1 VEEMMIEE
9 VEEYGGVD
17 VGQRLRDLR
26 EQRNV
31 SMRSLAKLS
40 GLSANGLSMI
50 ERNLTSPS
58 VSTLTKLAKAL
69 EVPVAAFFREQSQ
82 KSKVVFCKQN
92 ERNEIHFLQGKWEGL
107 GGDQFEGQLEAYIL
121 VTEAN
126 GSSGVHKLLHSGNE
140 FVFGLEGQLEYEIE
154 NQRYLLNPGD
164 SLFFLSNMEHR
175 WHNTGTSIARAMIIV
190 SGYDPHD
197 SPGEYHLTS
206 PTPKI

>member
-1 VEEMMIEE
+1 MIEQ
-9 VEEYGGVD
+9 VEDFEGVD
-17 VGQRLRDLR
+17 VGQRLRELR

-69 EVPVAAFFREQSQ
+69 EVPVAAFFREQNE
-82 KSKVVFCKQN
+82 KSKVIFCKKDD
-92 ERNEIHFLQGKWEGL
+92 RNEIHFLHGKWEGL
-107 GGDQFEGQLEAYIL
+107 GGDQFEGQLEVYIL
-121 VTEAN
+121 HVEPN
-126 GSSGVHKLLHSGNE
+126 GSNGTHEMVHSGNE
-140 FVFGLEGQLEYEIE
+140 FVFCLEGQLEYEIE
-154 NQRYLLNPGD
+154 KQKYSLNTGD
-164 SLFFLSNMEHR
+164 SLFFLSKMQHR
-175 WHNTGTSIARAMIIV
+175 WHNPGKNMAKAMIVV

>member
-1 VEEMMIEE
+1 MNEEMDDF
-9 VEEYGGVD
+9 GGVD

-31 SMRSLAKLS
+31 SMRSLAKMS

-69 EVPVAAFFREQSQ
+69 EVPVAAFFREQNE
-82 KSKVVFCKQN
+82 KSRVVYCPITD
-92 ERNEIHFLQGKWEGL
+92 RNEIHFLHGKWEGL

-121 VTEAN
+121 IVEPD
-126 GSSGVHKLLHSGNE
+126 GSSGNHDLVHSGNE
-140 FVFGLEGQLEYEIE
+140 MVYCLEGQLEYEIE
-154 NQRYLLNPGD
+154 NQHYELNPGD
-164 SLFFLSNMEHR
+164 TLFFLSKMEHR
-175 WHNTGTSIARAMIIV
+175 WHNSGTGAARAIIII

-206 PTPKI
+206 PAPKI

>member
-1 VEEMMIEE
+1 MIED
-9 VEEYGGVD
+9 EEFGGVD

-69 EVPVAAFFREQSQ
+69 EVPVAAFFREQNQ
-82 KSKVVFCKQN
+82 KASVIYCKHKD
-92 ERNEIHFLQGKWEGL
+92 RNEIHFLHGKWEGL
-107 GGDQFEGQLEAYIL
+107 GGDQFEGRLEAYL
-121 VTEAN
+121 LTVEPD
-126 GSSGVHKLLHSGNE
+126 GSSGNHKLLHSGNE
-140 FVFGLEGQLEYEIE
+140 FVFCMDGQLEYEIE
-154 NQRYLLNPGD
+154 NQKYVLNPGD

-175 WHNTGTSIARAMIIV
+175 WHNTGTGDAKAMIIV